1 MKKVFSLVLLVAVM
15 MLTVFTSCEKN
26 KNNPNNGNQSGNE
39 DINKTS
45 FDIEVS
51 NILAGNAEIKVIPS
65 DKDVK
70 YYVYAM
76 PKAKY
81 DVESKKKPELGIFAF
96 DKSWYTM
103 VADHSQGD
111 VTWQKLME
119 KEMNKG
125 DKSFDLYNY
134 EYFPRPNTEY
144 VFYCYGIDFKG
155 NDDDK
160 PITKIFTKT
169 FTTTDTVKS
178 DNKITVVVPTDS
190 IEGGASATITTTNKD
205 TYFVGI
211 GKKTF
216 VNFYKS
222 SKKFNFIDMAYKMV
236 YDIYIENAAY
246 TIEFFSGDRTITPE
260 GRFSCPAGEYY
271 LVYFPFNR
279 KTGIGGKV
287 EAIPFTVKNKK

>member
-1 MKKVFSLVLLVAVM
+1 MKKVFSLGLLVAVM

-26 KNNPNNGNQSGNE
+26 KKNPDN
-39 DINKTS
+39 D

-160 PITKIFTKT
+160 PTTKIFTKT

-178 DNKITVVVPTDS
+178 DNKITVTITDTL
-190 IEGGASATITTTNKD
+190 ENGVNATITTTNKD

-211 GKKTF
+211 GM
-216 VNFYKS
+216 
-222 SKKFNFIDMAYKMV
+222 KKFVDWHRNNPKYNFIDMAYKMV

-287 EAIPFTVKNKK
+287 EAIPFTMKNKK